1 MGPMLTRETAA
12 LWPGSLSHAQ
22 ARQVRTGAC
31 AGDERARPRDA
42 PASSRSRHRHPRR
55 NQAGT
60 SARVCV
66 RACANARARLPGALQ
81 PCMHA
86 FFLRRGGA
94 VPLGVQATRVV
105 G

>member
-1 MGPMLTRETAA
+1 M
-12 LWPGSLSHAQ
+12 
-22 ARQVRTGAC
+22 
-31 AGDERARPRDA
+31 
-42 PASSRSRHRHPRR
+42 
-55 NQAGT
+55 T
-60 SARVCV
+60 SARARATRQLLLDQGIDILAETKQAHLPVCVCV

-94 VPLGVQATRVV
+94 VPLGVQATERARVV